1 MSSQYQVRLDHAE
14 ADGSSLIYAPRDED
28 CYIRPP
34 LRPPAS
40 IASGRRLSQERRF
53 LRKLEDS
60 LEGSSDQRKQMMY
73 DTLRQ
78 RHKQAMQRI
87 IDDVVN
93 LGSSRNPCAIV

>member
-1 MSSQYQVRLDHAE
+1 MRLDHAE

-60 LEGSSDQRKQMMY
+60 LEGSSDQRKQIMY

-93 LGSSRNPCAIV
+93 LGGSRNPCAIV